1 MKNLI
6 LGPFGFFFPQY
17 QNNNFVKICFT
28 HFSTLKF
35 IRNYF
40 DNFLPKNPSAI
51 FFPKKSFESTLSLYA
66 AVTTSKK
73 LEKFHAFTFHK
84 TFKNFIWGQFRA
96 NFGAKT
102 SKQSFSCSMLRIYAA
117 ETPCKNKKS
126 SIHRLLTMPEKHL
139 LAQKLQN
146 KVILPKEWFVST
158 AVTSC
163 KILEKLYALNFD
175 NTWKTSIWA
184 TFGPNTSRQ
193 SYAPK
198 TMIWVNFRS
207 LCCCNFM
214 KKIKKTPRT
223 DFG

>member
-6 LGPFGFFFPQY
+6 LGPFGFFFPRY

-35 IRNYF
+35 IRNYLIYQKLIKLFDMKKPKKQIF

-102 SKQSFSCSMLRIYAA
+102 SKQSFSCSILRIYAA

-139 LAQKLQN
+139 LAQKL
-146 KVILPKEWFVST
+146 
-158 AVTSC
+158 
-163 KILEKLYALNFD
+163 
-175 NTWKTSIWA
+175 
-184 TFGPNTSRQ
+184 
-193 SYAPK
+193 
-198 TMIWVNFRS
+198 
-207 LCCCNFM
+207 
-214 KKIKKTPRT
+214 
-223 DFG
+223 